1 MEQPGKPGCVTGWW
15 DLAWLL
21 AWGIASAG
29 WCLTA
34 AAQLGP
40 TYDET
45 VHVEQGLYHWRTG
58 DHGTY
63 MGPGTMPLPLDVD
76 TLPLY
81 LWECWRGVPFAARDD
96 LAQLL
101 PWARATALGFWWLL
115 LTYAWRAGRQLA
127 GSWGGRL
134 AVALLASEPLLL
146 GHAGLATTDIA
157 LSACLL
163 ALVYH
168 YRTGRTSGFARRVAL
183 PALWFGLTVATK
195 ASGLVFGPLC
205 LLAVELERLVRSG
218 AFRLG
223 DTTGSP
229 GGWRCRLGHTA
240 AVLRPSIG
248 EGAMIV
254 AGGLMIVLLLCGND
268 RHPLRPLATSW
279 AAWLPEGPV
288 GRLIAGVGEHV
299 RSLPNGFHGLRA
311 QFRHNASGHGW
322 IFLAGVSRT
331 EPFWY
336 YFPLALTMKLTLS
349 LLLLPALVA
358 AVRARA
364 LFNWAGVAALAL
376 LAFTPLCQVQI
387 GVRLVLPLVVL
398 GTVGMAAALVEAW
411 QVCGAGCRRLLS
423 GGAGAGVAWAAAAA
437 LLVWPHGLCYTN
449 ELWGGTAQGYRLLTD
464 SNYDW
469 GQGLPELARW
479 QRDHDVDQLD
489 VWYFGTDPAL
499 KKLPLR
505 EVRLH
510 LLPLDGPEGVRTE
523 VEGHYLAVST
533 TWLHGLG
540 EPTAAGRYLRTCQP
554 VGRTMT
560 YFIYDFTRS
569 AHRRPTIE
577 LGEGCAGGQ

>member
-1 MEQPGKPGCVTGWW
+1 MQQAGKPRDATRWR
-15 DLAWLL
+15 DLGWLL
-21 AWGIASAG
+21 AWGIASSA

-34 AAQLGP
+34 ATQLGP
-40 TYDET
+40 TFDET

-63 MGPGTMPLPLDVD
+63 MGPGTMPLPLDMD

-81 LWECWRGVPFAARDD
+81 LWECWRGVPFSARGD

-115 LTYAWRAGRQLA
+115 LTYAWRSGRQLA
-127 GSWGGRL
+127 GRWGGRL

-157 LSACLL
+157 LSACLM

-168 YRTGRTSGFARRVAL
+168 YRTERTAGFARRVAL
-183 PALWFGLTVATK
+183 PALWFGLAVATK
-195 ASGLVFGPLC
+195 ASGLAFGPLC
-205 LLAVELERLVRSG
+205 LLAVEIERLVRSR
-218 AFRLG
+218 AFRLQNA
-223 DTTGSP
+223 TGSSV
-229 GGWRCRLGHTA
+229 GWRPRLGHLAT
-240 AVLRPSIG
+240 VLRPSVRD
-248 EGAMIV
+248 GALIV
-254 AGGLMIVLLLCGND
+254 TGGLVIVLFLCGND
-268 RHPLRPLATSW
+268 RHPLRPLAAAW

-288 GRLIAGVGEHV
+288 GSLITGVCEHV

-311 QFRHNASGHGW
+311 QFRHNANGHGW

-331 EPFWY
+331 EPCWY
-336 YFPLALTMKLTLS
+336 YFPLAMTMKLTLS
-349 LLLLPALVA
+349 LLLLPAHVA

-364 LFNWAGVAALAL
+364 LLNWAGVAALAL
-376 LAFTPLCQVQI
+376 LAFTPLCRVQI

-398 GTVGMAAALVEAW
+398 GTVGMAAGLVKAW
-411 QVCGAGCRRLLS
+411 QSCGKGWRRRLVTW
-423 GGAGAGVAWAAAAA
+423 GASISVAWAAAAA

-449 ELWGGTAQGYRLLTD
+449 ELWGGTAEGYRLLTD

-479 QRDHDVDQLD
+479 QRAHDVDQLD

-499 KKLPLR
+499 KKLPIR

-510 LLPLDGPEGVRTE
+510 SLPLEGPTGVRAE

-540 EPTAAGRYLRTCQP
+540 ESTAAGRFLRTCQP
-554 VGRTMT
+554 VGRTTT
-560 YFIYDFTRS
+560 YFIYDFTRLARKAS
-569 AHRRPTIE
+569 VQSDRAW
-577 LGEGCAGGQ
+577 